1 MQLRRGTLRPEPEV
15 PAVPEGRTVCL
26 ARFVPI
32 LVHIKPYNGMK
43 TMKINLLGALTLV
56 FALLAAPLIGQAQQA
71 ELGQIAAAI
80 KAGNAKALAAYFD
93 TNLEITILTQ
103 EGSYSSSQAEAVVK
117 NFFSKNVPSD
127 FQIIHKGDSGGN
139 SKYAIGKLQTA
150 NGTFRTYIYVKQ
162 KGTEQLI
169 QQLRFERE

>member
-1 MQLRRGTLRPEPEV
+1 MV
-15 PAVPEGRTVCL
+15 L
-26 ARFVPI
+26 ARFVP
-32 LVHIKPYNGMK
+32 LQGQIKPYNGMK
-43 TMKINLLGALTLV
+43 TMKINLLAAFSFV
-56 FALLAAPLIGQAQQA
+56 IALLAAPLTGQAQQA

-103 EGSYSSSQAEAVVK
+103 EGSYSSAQAEAVVK
-117 NFFSKNVPSD
+117 NFFTKNVPSD

>member
-1 MQLRRGTLRPEPEV
+1 
-15 PAVPEGRTVCL
+15 L

-32 LVHIKPYNGMK
+32 PEQIKPFNGMK

-56 FALLAAPLIGQAQQA
+56 LTLFAAPFTGQAQQA

-80 KAGNAKALAAYFD
+80 KSGNAKALAEHFD
-93 TNLEITILTQ
+93 ANLEITILTQ

-117 NFFSKNVPSD
+117 NFFAKNVPSD

-139 SKYAIGKLQTA
+139 SKYAIGKLQTS

>member
-1 MQLRRGTLRPEPEV
+1 MKNTNFSKALQRFGL
-15 PAVPEGRTVCL
+15 L
-26 ARFVPI
+26 AI
-32 LVHIKPYNGMK
+32 SL
-43 TMKINLLGALTLV
+43 LV
-56 FALLAAPLIGQAQQA
+56 FSTFSQAQTA

-80 KAGNAKALAAYFD
+80 KAGNAKALSAHFD
-93 TNLEITILTQ
+93 NTLEITILTQ
-103 EGSYSSSQAEAVVK
+103 EGSYSNSQAEGVIK

-162 KGTEQLI
+162 KGSQMLI

>member
-1 MQLRRGTLRPEPEV
+1 M
-15 PAVPEGRTVCL
+15 
-26 ARFVPI
+26 PI
-32 LVHIKPYNGMK
+32 EEQIKPYNGMK
-43 TMKINLLGALTLV
+43 TMKIKLLGALTLV
-56 FALLAAPLIGQAQQA
+56 FALLAAPLTGQAQQA

-80 KAGNAKALAAYFD
+80 KAGNAKALAAHFD
-93 TNLEITILTQ
+93 ANLEITILTQ
-103 EGSYSSSQAEAVVK
+103 EGSYSNSQAEAVVK
-117 NFFSKNVPSD
+117 NFFTKNVPSD

-139 SKYAIGKLQTA
+139 SKYAIGKLQTS